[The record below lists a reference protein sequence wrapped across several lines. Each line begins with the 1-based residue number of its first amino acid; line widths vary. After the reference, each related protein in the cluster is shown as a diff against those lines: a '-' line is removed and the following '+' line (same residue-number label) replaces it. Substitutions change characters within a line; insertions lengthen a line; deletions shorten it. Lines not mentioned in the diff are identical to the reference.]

1 MSSRRAAFEQ
11 QTRLTTSV
19 PAPNADD
26 ESAGSGG
33 GVAKQVKEYRKKQK
47 QKEVEKDD
55 LVSRLTRG
63 LSKRPFLE
71 CPIVR
76 LVRNLNCP
84 SPG

>member
-11 QTRLTTSV
+11 QTKLTTSV
-19 PAPNADD
+19 PAPTAAEDD
-26 ESAGSGG
+26 SSGS
-33 GVAKQVKEYRKKQK
+33 GVAKQVKEYRKKHK

-71 CPIVR
+71 CPIV
-76 LVRNLNCP
+76 
-84 SPG
+84 SPYE